1 MRIACVGYRKWAL
14 NIYDS
19 LANSLDH
26 NFFIIRSK
34 EQFSAEAIV
43 DFNPD
48 LILFYGWS
56 WIVDIKIINKFNCLM
71 LHPSPL
77 PKYRGGSPIQNQI
90 IRGEKKSMVSIF
102 KMNNELDSGDILIQ
116 SPLSLEGDLSMIFDK
131 IEKIGIQITKE
142 ILLNNPKPTP
152 QDHDS
157 ATSFRR
163 LKPEHSEITLN
174 ELTNKNAEYLFNKI
188 RMLADPY
195 PNAYIKTKDN
205 KFLILKKV
213 ELKDKLFE

>member
-1 MRIACVGYRKWAL
+1 MRIACVGYRRWAL

-34 EQFSAEAIV
+34 EQFNAEAIF

-102 KMNNELDSGDILIQ
+102 KMNKELDSGDILIQ
-116 SPLSLEGDLSMIFDK
+116 SPLSLEGDLSKIFDE

-142 ILLNNPKPTP
+142 ILQNNTTPIP
-152 QDHDS
+152 QDHSS
-157 ATSFRR
+157 ATSYER
-163 LKPEHSEITLN
+163 LKPENSEITLN
-174 ELTNKNAEYLFNKI
+174 ELKNKDAEYLFNKI

-205 KFLILKKV
+205 RFLIIKKV